1 VSTSLVEEDMSMRTH
16 EDRTS
21 EVSPLLVLVV
31 LTALAVLPLACSQE
45 TGKQPA
51 AGAESPQTRA
61 DKVETEPS
69 QKEARIEGFEQ
80 RDAGLESPFLTQSTA
95 DASPGALTRYL
106 AKRGRGESRIGGP
119 GHGPDATLQ
128 QTKQE
133 LQQNAGPG
141 APLLEVRSQILEGDV
156 LSARATLEDHER
168 THPVDCQLRAWLIWL
183 DIDQYQ
189 WEDARLRLR
198 AAGCP
203 QTEEE
208 RGRWALLEVLL
219 ARSEGDAEGLV
230 RRLQGLGERS
240 ALFPEDQELDS
251 TLRWRHLEGYTF
263 PLETTVEVGLGG
275 TSNAF
280 AISPVDAARRDALAS
295 MVVRPSIAFQ
305 LRAPERRVTPAVEAR
320 AWALGIATPEAR
332 SRSNAT
338 ISLRAGAWLGRR
350 PRLRPLFAFAHEEV
364 LLNLPDR
371 SRYAAANR
379 LEAELNCGRR
389 LTLLAGVGR
398 RTFFTDAWRTR
409 REGDGAAILGLSA
422 FGRPLL
428 LAGAF
433 RLFSADRAVHD
444 QVGATLTAATDV
456 PVRPG
461 LSARLVAAAGFDD
474 FPRSGGVDGII
485 AFGTPDRRR
494 DLLVRIS
501 AGLWRRLSDNV
512 VAGATYDFARR
523 WSTADTPGVRF
534 YPFVDHRVLVA
545 LRFERGG
552 NPWRQPGR
560 EAPGHVPLPYDD
572 LERPSVVLDDLVRR
586 LLRQQDELSE
596 DCGCVLP

>member
-1 VSTSLVEEDMSMRTH
+1 MTMRTL
-16 EDRTS
+16 EDRTL
-21 EVSPLLVLVV
+21 EVRPLLILVV
-31 LTALAVLPLACSQE
+31 LTAPVVLPLACSQE
-45 TGKQPA
+45 AGKPPA
-51 AGAESPQTRA
+51 AEAESLQTRA
-61 DKVETEPS
+61 DKTETEPS
-69 QKEARIEGFEQ
+69 QTEAQIEELEQ
-80 RDAGLESPFLTQSTA
+80 RDAELESPLLTESTA
-95 DASPGALTRYL
+95 DASPGALIRHLDKT
-106 AKRGRGESRIGGP
+106 GEERSALDGEVADL
-119 GHGPDATLQ
+119 DATRQ

-133 LQQNAGPG
+133 LQQDARGG

-156 LSARATLEDHER
+156 LIARATLEDHER
-168 THPVDCQLRAWLIWL
+168 THPVDCQLRAWLIWI
-183 DIDQYQ
+183 DIEQYR

-219 ARSEGDAEGLV
+219 ARSEGDTKGFV
-230 RRLQGLGERS
+230 RRLEGLGERS
-240 ALFPEDQELDS
+240 ALFPEDRELDT
-251 TLRWRHLEGYTF
+251 TLRWRHLEGFTF
-263 PLETTVEVGLGG
+263 PLETRIEVGLGG

-295 MVVRPSIAFQ
+295 AVVRPSIAFQ
-305 LRAPERRVTPAVEAR
+305 LRAPERRVTPVVEAR
-320 AWALGIATPEAR
+320 AWGLGIATQEAR
-332 SRSNAT
+332 SRSNGT
-338 ISLRAGAWLGRR
+338 ISLRAGARFGRR

-398 RTFFTDAWRTR
+398 RTFFTDPWRTR
-409 REGDGAAILGLSA
+409 REGDGAAILGLTA

-485 AFGTPDRRR
+485 AFGTADRRR
-494 DLLVRIS
+494 DLLVRLS
-501 AGLWRRLSDNV
+501 AGLWRRLSDHV

-534 YPFVDHRVLVA
+534 YPYVDHRVLVA

-552 NPWRQPGR
+552 NPWRRHGR
-560 EAPGHVPLPYDD
+560 EAPGHVPLPYGDV
-572 LERPSVVLDDLVRR
+572 ERPSVVLDDLVRR

-596 DCGCVLP
+596 DCGCVVP